1 MMRVVGQ
8 VVETDL
14 WQQGL
19 QHQQQQKEKQL
30 FGVLPLALAQKT
42 ENMNKERFANQ
53 QCLGLK
59 GIYPIYMKN

>member
-1 MMRVVGQ
+1 MMWVVGQ
-8 VVETDL
+8 VVEMDL

-53 QCLGLK
+53 QCLGVK

>member
-1 MMRVVGQ
+1 MMWVVGQ
-8 VVETDL
+8 VVEMDL

-42 ENMNKERFANQ
+42 ENMNKERFVNQ

>member
-1 MMRVVGQ
+1 MMWVVGQ
-8 VVETDL
+8 VVEMDL

-19 QHQQQQKEKQL
+19 QHQQQQKKKQL

-59 GIYPIYMKN
+59 GIYPMYMKN

>member
-59 GIYPIYMKN
+59 GIYPIYMEN

>member
-1 MMRVVGQ
+1 MTWVVGQ
-8 VVETDL
+8 VVETNL
-14 WQQGL
+14 WQQDL

-59 GIYPIYMKN
+59 GIYPMYMKN

>member
-1 MMRVVGQ
+1 MTWVVGQ

-14 WQQGL
+14 WQQAL

-59 GIYPIYMKN
+59 GIYHMYMKN

>member
-1 MMRVVGQ
+1 MMWVVGQ
-8 VVETDL
+8 VVEMDL

-30 FGVLPLALAQKT
+30 FGVLPLALVQKT

>member
-1 MMRVVGQ
+1 MMWVVGQ

-14 WQQGL
+14 WQQDL

-59 GIYPIYMKN
+59 GIYPMYMKN

>member
-1 MMRVVGQ
+1 MTWVVGQ
-8 VVETDL
+8 VAEMDL

>member
-1 MMRVVGQ
+1 MTWVVGQ

-19 QHQQQQKEKQL
+19 QHQHQQKEKQL

-59 GIYPIYMKN
+59 GIYPMYMKN

>member
-1 MMRVVGQ
+1 MMWVVGQ
-8 VVETDL
+8 VVEMDL

-53 QCLGLK
+53 Q
-59 GIYPIYMKN
+59 

>member
-1 MMRVVGQ
+1 MTWVVGQ
-8 VVETDL
+8 VVEMDL
-14 WQQGL
+14 WQEGL

>member
-59 GIYPIYMKN
+59 GIYPMYMKN